1 MCADPDCKDANFT
14 LNLLHTK
21 LMYRKEVEMKEQMT
35 HTAIADEYIRVLEL
49 QRREPDFAFLTD
61 INRRHAAKFAFS
73 SVGPLLGDEL
83 PLDVK
88 SLYQRIVI
96 NRRGGYCFEQNALM
110 FAMLKELGFKVELY
124 LGRVIYNQ
132 DIHPPLTHRITLV
145 DLGEDRYVIDVG
157 FGPLGPQQPVSMS
170 GEVSLQNFRLFRIE
184 ERLPG
189 VFHMQTLKDGEYYSL
204 YKFELARYG
213 PADCEVGHFY
223 SHKHPLAT
231 FVNHLVVSRI
241 LDKEVRSL
249 RNREF
254 CLMTA
259 SGEQRLL
266 IENGAQLRSILD
278 DQFGVMVTEAEARR
292 LFDERR
298 VSASASVSRI

>member
-1 MCADPDCKDANFT
+1 DCKDTNFT

-21 LMYRKEVEMKEQMT
+21 LMYRKEVEMKGQMT
-35 HTAIADEYIRVLEL
+35 RTVIADEYIRVLDL
-49 QRREPDFAFLTD
+49 QRREPDLAFLTD
-61 INRRHAAKFAFS
+61 INRRHVAQFAFS

-83 PLDVK
+83 PLDVE

-110 FAMLKELGFKVELY
+110 FAMLEELGFKVQLY

-145 DLGEDRYVIDVG
+145 DFGEDSYVIDVG
-157 FGPLGPQQPVSMS
+157 FGPLGPQLPVCMS
-170 GEVSLQNFRLFRIE
+170 GEVSQQNFRSFRIE

-204 YKFELARYG
+204 YKFELAHYG
-213 PADCEVGHFY
+213 PADCELGHFY

-249 RNREF
+249 RNHEF
-254 CLMTA
+254 GLMTE
-259 SGEQRLL
+259 SGEQRQL
-266 IENGAQLRSILD
+266 IEDEVRLRGILNH
-278 DQFGVMVTEAEARR
+278 QFGIRVTEAEARR
-292 LFDERR
+292 LFEKTTLQNT
-298 VSASASVSRI
+298 